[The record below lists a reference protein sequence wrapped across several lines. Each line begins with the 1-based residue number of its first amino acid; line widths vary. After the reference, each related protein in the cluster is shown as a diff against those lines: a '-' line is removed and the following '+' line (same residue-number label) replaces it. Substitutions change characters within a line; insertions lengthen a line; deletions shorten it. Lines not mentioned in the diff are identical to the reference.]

1 MRRTPRWIFSASSER
16 SSTACLSTLRSLG
29 TFWGGGK
36 QRCKITKQLV
46 RAEAL
51 TKLQFWLWGN
61 SCVIE
66 PPPPAPDNTTTA
78 KAGRQT
84 AGSQGVQA
92 PRRTH
97 SYILLTRSCVKQAR
111 GDGKQALEARE
122 GKSLGTTSLPLILG
136 VWRINISCSASNFF
150 SQFTNTDRKRHRKFS
165 EGSAR
170 IGQTPYHVSNVDG
183 STFCSHHSEGARPL
197 LYT

>member
-1 MRRTPRWIFSASSER
+1 M
-16 SSTACLSTLRSLG
+16 
-29 TFWGGGK
+29 
-36 QRCKITKQLV
+36 
-46 RAEAL
+46 
-51 TKLQFWLWGN
+51 
-61 SCVIE
+61 IE

-97 SYILLTRSCVKQAR
+97 SYILLTRSCVEQAR
-111 GDGKQALEARE
+111 GDGKQALEVRE

-150 SQFTNTDRKRHRKFS
+150 LSLQTLTGNDTGSSQRGVRGLGR
-165 EGSAR
+165 
-170 IGQTPYHVSNVDG
+170 
-183 STFCSHHSEGARPL
+183 RPI
-197 LYT
+197 T